1 MLFELKMP
9 KLNDNM
15 DTGLIETAYG
25 AEGSALKLGS
35 KLLDISVDLSRAF
48 SQNCPPVSYYRL
60 VLRETLWLRSLAA
73 PGTRCTAGER
83 IALFSNTPDEPIDGP
98 VAREARVLV
107 AGINVHDEM
116 FSRKATV

>member
-60 VLRETLWLRSLAA
+60 VLRETAMAA
-73 PGTRCTAGER
+73 QPGRAGD
-83 IALFSNTPDEPIDGP
+83 ALHRRRTHRPLQQH
-98 VAREARVLV
+98 A
-107 AGINVHDEM
+107 
-116 FSRKATV
+116 